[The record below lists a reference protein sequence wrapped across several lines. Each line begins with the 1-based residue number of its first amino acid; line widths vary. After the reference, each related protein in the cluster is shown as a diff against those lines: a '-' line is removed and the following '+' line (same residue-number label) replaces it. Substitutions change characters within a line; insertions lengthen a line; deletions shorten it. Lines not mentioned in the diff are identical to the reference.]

1 MTTSNFEAVAA
12 DQLRAFI
19 ERIERLSDERDA
31 IAGDIKE
38 VFAEAK
44 SFGFSVPVLRK
55 IVAMRK
61 KDASD
66 RAEEET
72 LLSLYARAIG
82 LQMNF
87 DLGGDE

>member
-38 VFAEAK
+38 VFSEAK
-44 SFGFSVPVLRK
+44 SFGFDTKVLRK
-55 IVAMRK
+55 IVALRK
-61 KDASD
+61 RDAND
-66 RAEEET
+66 RAEEEAIMAT
-72 LLSLYARAIG
+72 YLRALG
-82 LQMNF
+82 MQTNF
-87 DLGGDE
+87 DFGD